1 MIEAATRNSSAH
13 AVPAGSTYV
22 AALAGLGA
30 AAADTAGVLRQ
41 QPPGETSVVNGLV
54 GSSQAGNGNAPLREV
69 LALLPVGVLLLD
81 AVGRVQDANPV
92 AIDLLGVPLLGQRWR
107 DVIARSFEPRADD
120 GHEVS
125 LRDGRRVQIATRAM
139 SDGMGQLVM
148 ISDLTET
155 RRLQARLAQRDRLAS
170 IGHLLASLSHQ
181 LRTPIASAL
190 LCAHQLQKHVAGEAV
205 PTRHAARVIE
215 RLQHME
221 RQIADMLLV
230 AGGGSPKVELLS
242 AAELLDRVFDL
253 YAPLAQQHGVVLSR
267 EGEAPDCFLI
277 GNRDALIGALGNL
290 LDNAFHACQRNAHGS
305 AKVSLAVS
313 LPSAGQI
320 TLTITDNGCGMSPSV
335 LARLREPFFTTKR
348 TGTGLGLAVVQA
360 VADSHQAQ
368 LAISSTAGVGSC
380 FALTLPLA
388 SNALARAG

>member
-1 MIEAATRNSSAH
+1 MTEAATRNPSAH
-13 AVPAGSTYV
+13 SVPAGATFV
-22 AALAGLGA
+22 AAMAGLGGN
-30 AAADTAGVLRQ
+30 AADAPEMLRQ
-41 QPPGETSVVNGLV
+41 IPGAKT
-54 GSSQAGNGNAPLREV
+54 GNEPLREV

-81 AVGRVQDANPV
+81 ASGRVQDANPV

-148 ISDLTET
+148 VSDLTET
-155 RRLQARLAQRDRLAS
+155 RRLQARLAQRDRLAT

-190 LCAHQLQKHVAGEAV
+190 LCAHQLQKHVVGEV
-205 PTRHAARVIE
+205 MPSRHASRVIE

-230 AGGGSPKVELLS
+230 AGGGSPKVENLS
-242 AAELLDRVFDL
+242 VAELIDRVVEL
-253 YAPLAQQHGVVLSR
+253 YAPLAQQQGVALTR
-267 EGEAPDCFLI
+267 EGDAADCYII

-290 LDNAFHACQRNAHGS
+290 LDNAFHACQRNAQGS
-305 AKVSLAVS
+305 AKVSLTVTRPSSDQIVIAV
-313 LPSAGQI
+313 A
-320 TLTITDNGCGMSPSV
+320 DNGCGMSPSV

-368 LAISSTAGVGSC
+368 LLISSTAGVGSR
-380 FALTLPLA
+380 FDLTLPLA
-388 SNALARAG
+388 ANVLARAG